1 MSASNTLAP
10 EPTVAPQSSGIDW
23 RSYLH
28 VVPAGL
34 DLVSPGRV
42 MSQAFELV
50 SNATDGRR
58 YAQLLSE
65 TQATLRQA
73 EVPVVIGEKARRA
86 SPPFANVGAIDR
98 QALGQR
104 VLEIYFAQLF
114 RRRSAL
120 IDLWP
125 SRIGVGPDR
134 TAIWSPRPMFVRWKD
149 EFSESVRK
157 VYAGFFLG
165 SDECFRQ
172 GLEGLGLGDSG
183 AVLLQHL
190 GEGDARHVHF
200 RTDQLQSTLSE
211 IVALRDGRGPSLHRN
226 FVALGLFLVSLHE
239 TLAALDVPVDVRAA
253 FARSTSLIA

>member
-1 MSASNTLAP
+1 
-10 EPTVAPQSSGIDW
+10 
-23 RSYLH
+23 
-28 VVPAGL
+28 
-34 DLVSPGRV
+34 

-50 SNATDGRR
+50 SNATDRRR

-73 EVPVVIGEKARRA
+73 EIPVVIRENERRRA
-86 SPPFANVGAIDR
+86 SLPLEAVGAIDR

-114 RRRSAL
+114 RSRWAV

-134 TAIWSPRPMFVRWKD
+134 TAVWTPRPMFVRWAS
-149 EFSESVRK
+149 EFSEFVQK

-165 SDECFRQ
+165 SKECFRQ
-172 GLEGLGLGDSG
+172 GIEGLGLGDAG
-183 AVLLQHL
+183 AVLLDHL

-200 RTDQLQSTLSE
+200 RAGQLQSTLSE
-211 IVALRDGRGPSLHRN
+211 IVALRDARRPSLHRN

-253 FARSTSLIA
+253 FARSTNLFV